1 MAGALVLRPA
11 NVEALWHLAG
21 MQLAG
26 EPLLNVSATCGL
38 RLTGTDCPEGQ
49 AGGISGAIATVF
61 YQPSNWTSLTLH
73 SLSHSSLVT

>member
-11 NVEALWHLAG
+11 NVKALWHLAG
-21 MQLAG
+21 MQLAV

-38 RLTGTDCPEGQ
+38 RLTGTALRARQGAFLMQLQLCS
-49 AGGISGAIATVF
+49 ISLLIG
-61 YQPSNWTSLTLH
+61 PLTLH